1 MTGPQGAVAATFFD
15 GQTAQRHAVRIAPT
29 SDGLGLAVLFDDAAR
44 GALVWP
50 FDRIRALDGQADRAS
65 LTLTLRAETGDEAPR
80 DAARLSVTD
89 AAAVDWFHRTRR
101 ALFHRDV

>member
-44 GALVWP
+44 GHLSGP
-50 FDRIRALDGQADRAS
+50 STAS
-65 LTLTLRAETGDEAPR
+65 AHLTDKPTGPA
-80 DAARLSVTD
+80 
-89 AAAVDWFHRTRR
+89 
-101 ALFHRDV
+101 